1 MKRVKYMTR
10 KEIQEELENTY
21 GVAVYDDEPI
31 KDLRECLAE
40 CRGGE

>member
-1 MKRVKYMTR
+1 MKPVNKMSRR
-10 KEIQEELENTY
+10 ELQEELESVY

-40 CRGGE
+40 CRGES